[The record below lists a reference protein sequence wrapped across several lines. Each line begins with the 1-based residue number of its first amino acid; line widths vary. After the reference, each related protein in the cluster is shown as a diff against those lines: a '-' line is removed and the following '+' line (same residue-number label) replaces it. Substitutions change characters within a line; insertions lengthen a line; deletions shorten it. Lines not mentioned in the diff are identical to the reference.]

1 MVRPGVRAYMRIAAL
16 AVVLILAACG
26 GSAGP
31 KAQSSLQPSATPTP
45 IVATPTASP
54 TPTPPPAGSRLTWA
68 APVRVDNPAS
78 FHGVGLVRVSC
89 VSSGL
94 CVVADD
100 DGNVVTSTNP
110 TGGPSAWTVANV
122 DVSVGPNSNG
132 PRLVGVSCPTSG
144 LCVAVDSDGNIITS
158 TKPTGGATAWT
169 AVHVGSANYLTGVS
183 CPSISLCVAVGASG
197 VVVTSTNPSGGVA
210 AWKVAKSTGPISS

>member
-1 MVRPGVRAYMRIAAL
+1 MFHVGVRAYMRIAVL

-26 GSAGP
+26 GSSGP
-31 KAQSSLQPSATPTP
+31 KAQSSSQPSATPTP
-45 IVATPTASP
+45 IVVTPTASP

-78 FHGVGLVRVSC
+78 FHGVGLVGVSC

-110 TGGPSAWTVANV
+110 TGGPSAWTVTNV
-122 DVSVGPNSNG
+122 DVSVGPNSSG
-132 PRLVGVSCPTSG
+132 PRLTGVSCPTG
-144 LCVAVDSDGNIITS
+144 DLCVAVDSDGTIITS
-158 TKPTGGATAWT
+158 TKPTGGATAWK
-169 AVHVGSANYLTGVS
+169 ALHVGGANDLT
-183 CPSISLCVAVGASG
+183 C
-197 VVVTSTNPSGGVA
+197 
-210 AWKVAKSTGPISS
+210 